1 MNENETI
8 SRKKNTPGLWE
19 HHISHEAT
27 QLMQWQENAFQAAL
41 EKLQKHH
48 GSPDTVMRI
57 GEAFGRGVYAQEM
70 KGKSPDQTIPEWIKE
85 IQKDICTPLGTEFT
99 FTKISHDL
107 ATTFVNR
114 NPLAHRP
121 EESIAAELFHF
132 GVMRGLFLSAFPN
145 GELLINVLDDNEKP
159 EFIFKTFASGKDRLE
174 RENILRTL
182 TELNKKDGA

>member
-1 MNENETI
+1 MNENEPL
-8 SRKKNTPGLWE
+8 SRKKSTPGLWE
-19 HHISHEAT
+19 DHISHEAK
-27 QLMQWQENAFQAAL
+27 QLMQWQDSAFQAAL

-48 GSPDTVMRI
+48 GSPDTVMRM
-57 GEAFGRGVYAQEM
+57 GEAFGRGVYAQQIKE
-70 KGKSPDQTIPEWIKE
+70 KSPNQSIPEWVDE

-99 FTKISHDL
+99 FTKISHDI

-121 EESIAAELFHF
+121 EERTAAELFHF

-145 GELLINVLDDNEKP
+145 GELLINVLDKNEKP
-159 EFIFKTFASGKDRLE
+159 EFIFKTFASAKDRLE

-182 TELNKKDGA
+182 MVLNKKDGA